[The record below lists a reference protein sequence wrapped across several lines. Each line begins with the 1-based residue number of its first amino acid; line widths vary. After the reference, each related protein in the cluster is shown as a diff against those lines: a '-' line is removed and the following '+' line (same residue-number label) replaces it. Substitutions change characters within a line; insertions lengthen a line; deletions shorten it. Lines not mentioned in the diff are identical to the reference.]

1 VSHKI
6 IDVTTDGP
14 APEALAAVRAWTRL
28 ENARSE
34 FGRMLEKEHGIT
46 GGQLAILRLVIEFDP
61 AGVTLARLR
70 ERLVLHPATLG
81 QLIDRLA
88 RRGFVELTPDPG
100 DRRRRTIRVTAAG
113 HAVCRDAPLAG
124 PVRLRHVPLDPA
136 RLRRLADA
144 LDDAIDLFGWKEWVS

>member
-1 VSHKI
+1 VA
-6 IDVTTDGP
+6 DDGP

-28 ENARSE
+28 ENARAE
-34 FGRMLEKEHGIT
+34 FGRMLERRHGIT
-46 GGQLAILRLVIEFDP
+46 GAQLAVLRLVTEFGP
-61 AGVTLARLR
+61 AGITLAWLR

-81 QLIDRLA
+81 QLVDRLA

-100 DRRRRTIRVTAAG
+100 DRRRRTIQVTAKG
-113 HAVCRDAPLAG
+113 QDVCRDAPLAG

-144 LDDAIDLFGWKEWVS
+144 LDDAIDLFGWKEWAS